1 MRMNNVL
8 LGYLQNAEATRRQA
22 ENPYL
27 YLNQM
32 ADVSRLHKIYNARKD
47 TVVQSRETDSV
58 RNEMKGRKS
67 LAKTSSEIGFYS
79 KTGKEKTV
87 SPGSLL
93 DLQV

>member
-1 MRMNNVL
+1 MNNVL

-32 ADVSRLHKIYNARKD
+32 ADVSRLHKLYNARKD
-47 TVVQSRETDSV
+47 MIVQSRESDSI

-67 LAKTSSEIGFYS
+67 LPKTSSEIGFYS
-79 KTGKEKTV
+79 KAGKENAV
-87 SPGSLL
+87 STGTIL